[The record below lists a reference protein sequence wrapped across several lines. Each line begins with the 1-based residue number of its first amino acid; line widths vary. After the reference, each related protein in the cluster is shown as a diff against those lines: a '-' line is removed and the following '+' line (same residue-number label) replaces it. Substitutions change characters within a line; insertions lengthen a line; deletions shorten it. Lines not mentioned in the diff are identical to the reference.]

1 LTFLDK
7 EADMPNATSVSI
19 IINRPHAE
27 VFAWLADFDRWSQW
41 GGGNLVSMEQVSAG
55 PLQVGSQLRQV
66 NKTGR
71 KPTETLAQV
80 TDFVPDQ
87 TLGIDRSNL
96 HGTFTLEPIEIGT
109 RLNASFEVEAT
120 GLSALIYR
128 LFLKQFVT
136 SDLRKFKALVEASS
150 PSG

>member
-1 LTFLDK
+1 
-7 EADMPNATSVSI
+7 M
-19 IINRPHAE
+19 
-27 VFAWLADFDRWSQW
+27 
-41 GGGNLVSMEQVSAG
+41 
-55 PLQVGSQLRQV
+55 

-96 HGTFTLEPIEIGT
+96 RGTFTLEPVKTGT
-109 RLNASFEVEAT
+109 QLNAVFEVDAT
-120 GLSALIYR
+120 GLSALMYKM
-128 LFLKQFVT
+128 FLKQFVT